1 MTKSQPVAL
10 LGEAPP
16 RVLVEPQG
24 ARANSW
30 EDVADLSAR
39 AGVVLDGW
47 QELILRAAMGERRDR
62 TWAAKRVGVTV
73 PRQNGKSQL
82 LVSRALAGALL
93 FGEKKIVISAHQQD
107 TAREAFNKLVEILE
121 GDSNGWLMDRVK
133 GEGAR
138 KTGIMNAINREAV
151 KFKNGATI
159 QFKARSGAAGK
170 GFSSD
175 CLMLDEAQILSQRAW
190 VSINSTMSAMPNP
203 QVWLLGTSPQVE
215 DDSEVFESIRAAALD
230 GRSTGAAW
238 AEWGADPAGPEY
250 AEAKADLVAKQWS
263 PAVEYLCW
271 SANPAWNTRVNH
283 DVVEGELETYA
294 EDKFA
299 QDRLGVWLSDIGADG
314 TRAVSKEQ
322 WEASAVD
329 DAPQGVSAFA
339 VAFNMDGD
347 RLALGGARKHDDGV
361 HVEVIDAL
369 EDDRGVE
376 GGLSALADWFCER
389 DEDGTPRWRKSSGIA
404 LSGRS
409 GAPALAQLLR
419 DRRVPDRWIFLPS
432 TVKYVEAC
440 SMWLEGMRGGSITH
454 LRDGQVPL
462 DESVA
467 ITDVDKR
474 GGLSATSVD
483 GDETPV
489 EAVALAHW
497 VARTSPLGKTRT
509 SERKAVFL

>member
-1 MTKSQPVAL
+1 MILLTKSQPVAL

-16 RVLVEPQG
+16 RVLVAPQG
-24 ARANSW
+24 AKANSW

-47 QELILRAAMGERRDR
+47 QELILRTAMGERRDQ

-82 LVSRALAGALL
+82 LVCRALAGALL

-107 TAREAFNKLVEILE
+107 TAREAFNKLIEILE
-121 GDSNGWLMDRVK
+121 DDSNSWLMDRVRPK
-133 GEGAR
+133 
-138 KTGIMNAINREAV
+138 GIMNAINREAV
-151 KFKNGATI
+151 RFKNGATI
-159 QFKARSGAAGK
+159 QFKARSGAGGK

-215 DDSEVFESIRAAALD
+215 DDSEVFESIRSAALD
-230 GRSTGAAW
+230 GRSTVAAW
-238 AEWGADPAGPEY
+238 AEWGADPKSPEY
-250 AEAKADLVAKQWS
+250 SEAKADLAAKRWS

-299 QDRLGVWLSDIGADG
+299 QDRLGVWLSDIGAAG
-314 TRAVSKEQ
+314 SRAVSAEQ
-322 WEASAVD
+322 WSDAAVD
-329 DAPQGVSAFA
+329 EAPVGVPAYA
-339 VAFNMDGD
+339 VTFNLSGD
-347 RLALGGARKHDDGV
+347 RLALAGARKHDAGV

-369 EDDRGVE
+369 EDSRGVE
-376 GGLSALADWFCER
+376 GGLAALADWFCER
-389 DEDGTPRWRKSSGIA
+389 DESGKPRWRRSSGIA
-404 LSGRS
+404 LSGRA

-419 DRRVPDRWIFLPS
+419 DRGVPDRWIVVP
-432 TVKYVEAC
+432 TTPKYIEAC
-440 SMWLEGMRGGSITH
+440 SMWVEGFRGATITRK
-454 LRDGQVPL
+454 RDGQSAL

-467 ITDVDKR
+467 VTDLDKR
-474 GGLSATSVD
+474 GGLAATVPD

-489 EAVALAHW
+489 EAAALAHW
-497 VARTSPLGKTRT
+497 VARTSLLNSKRQT
-509 SERKAVFL
+509 ERKAKFL

>member
-16 RVLVEPQG
+16 RVLVAPSG
-24 ARANSW
+24 SKANSW

-39 AGVVLDGW
+39 AGVVLDEW
-47 QELILRAAMGERRDR
+47 QELILQAAMGERRDN

-107 TAREAFNKLVEILE
+107 TAREAFNKLLEILE
-121 GDSNGWLMDRVK
+121 GDANGWLMDRVK
-133 GEGAR
+133 GDGPR
-138 KTGIMNAINREAV
+138 KSGIMNALNREAV

-190 VSINSTMSAMPNP
+190 VSINSTMSAMQNP

-215 DDSEVFESIRAAALD
+215 DDSEVFESIRSAAIE
-230 GRSTGAAW
+230 GRSSTAAW
-238 AEWGADPAGPEY
+238 CEWGADITSPDYDPASEY
-250 AEAKADLVAKQWS
+250 TR
-263 PAVEYLCW
+263 W

-283 DVVEGELETYA
+283 EVVDGEFETYP

-299 QDRLGVWLSDIGADG
+299 QDRLGVWLSDLGSTG
-314 TRAVSKEQ
+314 TRAVTKEQ
-322 WEASAVD
+322 WEESTVD
-329 DAPQGVSAFA
+329 TAPDGVAAFA
-339 VAFNMDGD
+339 VAFSMDGY

-361 HVEVIDAL
+361 HVEIIDAL

-376 GGLSALADWFCER
+376 SGLSALADWFCER

-432 TVKYVEAC
+432 TPKYVEAC
-440 SMWLEGMRGGSITH
+440 SMWLEGMRGGTITH
-454 LRDGQVPL
+454 LREGQSVL
-462 DESVA
+462 DDSVA

-474 GGLSATSVD
+474 GGLSATSVN
-483 GDETPV
+483 GDDTPV

-497 VARTSPLGKTRT
+497 VARTSPLGQKRAT
-509 SERKAVFL
+509 ERKAVFL